1 MCGASLRMC
10 KEVDEGMMA
19 QVQQLKRR
27 AGVWGATLL
36 VVVVA
41 VASVLWV
48 TGRPA
53 PTPAELPATV
63 TAIIAPLRQ
72 PTFNS
77 AKAMHLVAT
86 IRWGQPT
93 ASPLAKDQVA
103 DKLSWDGYLALDCGE
118 IRSVEGLGLETR
130 RSEDGRLGDGDRMG
144 PVVLGEAGDQ
154 RVYWRSGTGR
164 DWDGV
169 RVTLDA
175 CAPGQQR
182 ESGGSLKVVTPLRT
196 YVARLAWSVD
206 DFVSMSVA
214 HGAFLDV
221 HIAAERD
228 PQALQRQ
235 RITLAPP
242 PSSAQDRQMA
252 EGELEPV
259 PTDAGPAL

>member
-1 MCGASLRMC
+1 
-10 KEVDEGMMA
+10 MMA
-19 QVQQLKRR
+19 QVQQFKRR
-27 AGVWGATLL
+27 AALWGASLL
-36 VVVVA
+36 VVA
-41 VASVLWV
+41 VAAAAMLWV
-48 TGRPA
+48 TRQPERPA
-53 PTPAELPATV
+53 AVAPPPVAAV
-63 TAIIAPLRQ
+63 IAPLRQ

-77 AKAMHLVAT
+77 ARAMHLVAT
-86 IRWGQPT
+86 VRWGQPT
-93 ASPLAKDQVA
+93 ATPIAADPAA

-118 IRSVEGLGLETR
+118 IRSVEGLALETR
-130 RSEDGRLGDGDRMG
+130 RSEDGRLGEGDRMG

-154 RVYWRSGTGR
+154 RVYWRSATGR

-175 CAPGQQR
+175 CAPDPQR
-182 ESGGSLKVVTPLRT
+182 QSGGSLKVVTPLRT

-206 DFVSMSVA
+206 DFVSMPVA

-235 RITLAPP
+235 RITLAPV
-242 PSSAQDRQMA
+242 SHSAQDSQMA
-252 EGELEPV
+252 ESQLEPA